1 MAREMHR
8 WNPGTAFVGLRISNI
23 FEPPDYAQIPSFS
36 ADPALRRWNLWSWV
50 DSRDV
55 AQACRL
61 ALTADIAGA
70 DHFIIAA
77 ADTLMRQPS
86 RELMAEAFP
95 DVPVR
100 GDLGRFETLLAIGK
114 ARRLLG
120 YRPKHTW
127 RSTPEDG
134 IEI

>member
-1 MAREMHR
+1 MHR
-8 WNPGTAFVGLRISNI
+8 WNPGTTFVALRISNI

-36 ADPALRRWNLWSWV
+36 ADAALRRWNLWSWV

-61 ALTADIAGA
+61 ALTAEIAGA
-70 DHFIIAA
+70 EPVIIAA
-77 ADTLMRQPS
+77 ADTLMRQSS

-95 DVPVR
+95 GVPVR
-100 GDLGRFETLLAIGK
+100 SDLGRFETLLSIDK

-120 YRPKHTW
+120 YRPKYTW
-127 RSTPEDG
+127 RRTPEDG
-134 IEI
+134 IQI